1 LRRAGRQEVA
11 ALSDEALLRL
21 VGARHAD
28 AFNELYRRHAPAVV
42 AVASR
47 LLSDRADADEATQR
61 AFMMLWNRA
70 SSIDARGG
78 SLRPWLVTVGRNAA
92 VDHVRRVR
100 ASTSTDALHERIPAT
115 GAGPEETAMQRDVR
129 RDIDHA
135 LESLDPEQRAVLELA
150 YFGGLSQTEISAQ
163 TGVPLGT
170 VKSRVRLAM
179 RHLRRILEP
188 GAGELA

>member
-1 LRRAGRQEVA
+1 MLRPGRQEVA

-21 VGARHAD
+21 VGARHTD
-28 AFNELYRRHAPAVV
+28 AFNELYRRHSSAVA

-47 LLSDRADADEATQR
+47 LLADRADADDATQR
-61 AFMMLWNRA
+61 TFMMLWNRA
-70 SSIDARGG
+70 ASIDARGG

-92 VDHVRRVR
+92 VDRVRRVR
-100 ASTSTDALHERIPAT
+100 ANIATGTIHDRIPAT
-115 GAGPEETAMQRDVR
+115 DAGPEETAMQRDVR

-135 LESLDPEQRAVLELA
+135 LETLDPDQRAVLELA

-163 TGVPLGT
+163 TGIPLGT

-179 RHLRRILEP
+179 RHLRRVLEP
-188 GAGELA
+188 IAGELT

>member
-1 LRRAGRQEVA
+1 MRRPGRQEVA

-21 VGARHAD
+21 VGARHTD
-28 AFNELYRRHAPAVV
+28 AFNELYRRHSSAVA

-47 LLSDRADADEATQR
+47 LLADRADADDATQR

-70 SSIDARGG
+70 ESIDARGG

-92 VDHVRRVR
+92 VDRVRRVR
-100 ASTSTDALHERIPAT
+100 ASVATAAIHDRIPAT
-115 GAGPEETAMQRDVR
+115 DAGPEETAMQRDVR

-135 LESLDPEQRAVLELA
+135 LETLDPDQRAVLELA

-163 TGVPLGT
+163 TGIPLGT

-179 RHLRRILEP
+179 RHLRRVLEP
-188 GAGELA
+188 IAGELS

>member
-1 LRRAGRQEVA
+1 
-11 ALSDEALLRL
+11 LLRL

-28 AFNELYRRHAPAVV
+28 AFNELYRRHAPAVA

-47 LLSDRADADEATQR
+47 LVSDRSDVDEATQS
-61 AFMMLWNRA
+61 AFMTLWNGA
-70 SSIDARGG
+70 ASIDARGG

-92 VDHVRRVR
+92 VDCMRRVR
-100 ASTSTDALHERIPAT
+100 ANVSTDASHERIPAT
-115 GAGPEETAMQRDVR
+115 DAGPEETVMQRDVR
-129 RDIDHA
+129 RDIDQA

-179 RHLRRILEP
+179 RHLRRMLDP
-188 GAGELA
+188 GTGELA

>member
-21 VGARHAD
+21 VGARHTD
-28 AFNELYRRHAPAVV
+28 AFDELYRRHAPAVA

-47 LLSDRADADEATQR
+47 LVTDRADADEATQR

-70 SSIDARGG
+70 ASIDPRGG

-92 VDHVRRVR
+92 LERLRRARPTV
-100 ASTSTDALHERIPAT
+100 ATDATHERIPARD
-115 GAGPEETAMQRDVR
+115 AGPEELAMQRDVR

-135 LESLDPEQRAVLELA
+135 LEALDPDQRAVVELA

-163 TGVPLGT
+163 TGAPLGT

-179 RHLRRILEP
+179 RHLRRMLEP
-188 GAGELA
+188 VAEEQT

>member
-1 LRRAGRQEVA
+1 LRRPGPQEVA

-21 VGARHAD
+21 VGARHAE
-28 AFNELYRRHAPAVV
+28 AFNELYRRHAPAVA

-47 LLSDRADADEATQR
+47 LAPDRADADDATHR
-61 AFMMLWNRA
+61 AFMMLWTRA
-70 SSIDARGG
+70 ASIDARGG

-92 VDHVRRVR
+92 VDRARRVR
-100 ASTSTDALHERIPAT
+100 PVASTDATHERIPST
-115 GAGPEETAMQRDVR
+115 DPGPEETVMQRDVR

-179 RHLRRILEP
+179 RHLRRMLEP
-188 GAGELA
+188 VAGELA

>member
-21 VGARHAD
+21 VGARNAD
-28 AFNELYRRHAPAVV
+28 AFNELYRRHAPAVA

-47 LLSDRADADEATQR
+47 VVSDRADADEATQR
-61 AFMMLWNRA
+61 AFMTLWNRA
-70 SSIDARGG
+70 ASIDARGG

-92 VDHVRRVR
+92 VDRLRSVSATVSVD
-100 ASTSTDALHERIPAT
+100 ASYERIPAT
-115 GAGPEETAMQRDVR
+115 DAGPEETVMQRDVR

-179 RHLRRILEP
+179 RHLRRMLEP
-188 GAGELA
+188 VAGELA

>member
-21 VGARHAD
+21 VGARHTD
-28 AFNELYRRHAPAVV
+28 AFDELYRRHAAAVA

-47 LLSDRADADEATQR
+47 LVPDRADADEATQR

-70 SSIDARGG
+70 ASVDARGG

-92 VDHVRRVR
+92 LDRLRRARPTV
-100 ASTSTDALHERIPAT
+100 STDATHECIPAT
-115 GAGPEETAMQRDVR
+115 DAGPEETAMQRDVR
-129 RDIDHA
+129 RDIHHA
-135 LESLDPEQRAVLELA
+135 LEALDPGQRAVVELA
-150 YFGGLSQTEISAQ
+150 YFGGLSQTQIAAQ

-179 RHLRRILEP
+179 RNLRRLLEP
-188 GAGELA
+188 FAEELT

>member
-1 LRRAGRQEVA
+1 LRRPGRQEVA

-28 AFNELYRRHAPAVV
+28 AFNELYRRHAAAVA

-47 LLSDRADADEATQR
+47 LVSDRADADEATQC

-70 SSIDARGG
+70 ASIDARGG

-92 VDHVRRVR
+92 VDRVRRLR
-100 ASTSTDALHERIPAT
+100 ASVSTDATHERIPAAE
-115 GAGPEETAMQRDVR
+115 AGPEETAMQRDVR

-135 LESLDPEQRAVLELA
+135 LETLDPEQRAVLELA

-179 RHLRRILEP
+179 RHLRRVLDPI
-188 GAGELA
+188 AGELA

>member
-1 LRRAGRQEVA
+1 MA
-11 ALSDEALLRL
+11 
-21 VGARHAD
+21 
-28 AFNELYRRHAPAVV
+28 

-47 LLSDRADADEATQR
+47 VVSDRADADEATQR
-61 AFMMLWNRA
+61 AFMVLWNRA
-70 SSIDARGG
+70 ASIDAHGG

-92 VDHVRRVR
+92 VDRVRRVR
-100 ASTSTDALHERIPAT
+100 ASLPTEAIHERIPAT
-115 GAGPEETAMQRDVR
+115 GAGPEETVMQRDVR

-135 LESLDPEQRAVLELA
+135 LDTLDPEQRVVVELA

-179 RHLRRILEP
+179 RHLRRVLDP
-188 GAGELA
+188 STGELA